1 MNLKVIFNRRLGCLW
16 AAGVRVK
23 QATGESLKTA
33 LVPAK
38 RLPENMSNRAKWN
51 VRQKHE
57 WLGSPL
63 KGKHL
68 KLRKR
73 VRIGLEA
80 ALQRKVKPEKADP
93 AA

>member
-1 MNLKVIFNRRLGCLW
+1 MSRPEACQG
-16 AAGVRVK
+16 AGR
-23 QATGESLKTA
+23 ESLKTA
-33 LVPAK
+33 ALPAK
-38 RLPENMSNRAKWN
+38 RLRQNMSNRSKWN

-57 WLGSPL
+57 WLGTPL

-73 VRIGLEA
+73 LRIGLEA
-80 ALQRKVKPEKADP
+80 ALQRKVKPEKAES